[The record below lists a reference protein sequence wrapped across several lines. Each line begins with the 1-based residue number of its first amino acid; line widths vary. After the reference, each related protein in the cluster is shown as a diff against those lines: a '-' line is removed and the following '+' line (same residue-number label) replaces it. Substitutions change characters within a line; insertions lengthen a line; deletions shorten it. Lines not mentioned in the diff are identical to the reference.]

1 MHRQFTTVCLAL
13 LAAGLVLAT
22 PAIAGDEGAL
32 QEEVAKLRQQVE
44 ALSSQQQTQLEQEID
59 GYLDDQAAWQ
69 AAQGDK
75 GLEGVSLTSRFTA
88 VSQNTAGLDPQN
100 RAIIAG
106 DVDLDFWM
114 QVNENLGLFIY
125 LTGSATQFWTNDELV
140 EDIGADPDVAPN
152 LPFQL
157 PGDEMATLGAYQDG
171 IGVDGTVPIKRG
183 LIAVREAG
191 IQWTVMTGQTEQNF
205 EIGSLDPR
213 QRFGQTAF
221 ADDENTQFIN
231 NNFDDSPAISWMT
244 DATGRVVFGFHH
256 WISFGGEKQFTL
268 NWGYFNIPGR
278 FWDQGQLMVQF
289 SWKGE
294 VSGRE
299 MNARVMILYDR
310 FFAKQLGQS
319 VGTDDDDLQYG
330 LTWDWLVTDAIG
342 LFVRIAGNS
351 SDVNPVE
358 MDLSIGA
365 QWSNFIASR
374 PDDVV
379 ALAFGYI
386 KANDTV
392 LVGIPEDT
400 EMTFELYYKF
410 MLEEGKLQ
418 ITPHIMYVMDP
429 GGGINWTDDSLFIIG
444 LRIFVPF

>member
-1 MHRQFTTVCLAL
+1 MHRNGFLSALLLLAL
-13 LAAGLVLAT
+13 AVFAVS
-22 PAIAGDEGAL
+22 PAMAGDTDDL
-32 QEEVAKLRQQVE
+32 QAEVAKLRQQVE
-44 ALSSQQQTQLEQEID
+44 ALSAQQQTQLEEEID
-59 GYLDDQAAWQ
+59 GYLDDHSAWQ

-75 GLEGVSLTSRFTA
+75 GLEGVSLTGRFTA

-106 DVDLDFWM
+106 DIDLDFWM
-114 QVNENLGLFIY
+114 QVTENLGFFVY
-125 LTGSATQFWTNDELV
+125 LTGSATQGWVNDELV
-140 EDIGADPDVAPN
+140 EDIGADPDIAPN
-152 LPFQL
+152 FPFQF
-157 PGDEMATLGAYQDG
+157 PGDDMATLGAFFDG

-191 IQWTVMTGQTEQNF
+191 IQWTVMTGSTEHNF
-205 EIGSLDPR
+205 EIGSLDTR
-213 QRFGQTAF
+213 IRFGQTAF

-256 WISFGGEKQFTL
+256 WVTFGGEKQFTF

-278 FWDQGQLMVQF
+278 WWDQGQFMAQF
-289 SWKGE
+289 AWKGE

-299 MNARVMILYDR
+299 MNARVYILYDR
-310 FFAKQLGQS
+310 FFAKQLGAA
-319 VGTDDDDLQYG
+319 VGDDDDDFQWG
-330 LTWDWLVTDAIG
+330 VTWDWLATDAIG
-342 LFVRIAGNS
+342 VFVKIAGNTG
-351 SDVNPVE
+351 DVNPVE
-358 MDLSIGA
+358 MDFSLGA
-365 QWSNFIASR
+365 QWTNFIASR
-374 PDDVV
+374 PDDTV

-386 KANDTV
+386 KANKTV

-410 MLEEGKLQ
+410 MLEDGKLQ

-429 GGGINWTDDSLFIIG
+429 GGGINWVDDSLFIIG